1 MNMKSYPLL
10 PPTLIRKR
18 RIQLLTLPSQE
29 RFLRCQAPKKGFSG
43 PVGSGKTVALGYQTL
58 LSAERNPNCTGL
70 LGAPTYP
77 MLRDVVIKTLR
88 EILDEKQILYDFHK
102 SEQVLTL
109 PHSNS
114 RNLFRSLERYENLR
128 GPNLAWVGVDELTY
142 CHPEAW
148 LRLEA
153 RVRDP
158 RAKQLLMF
166 AGWTPKGF
174 DWVYRRFISP
184 QDKLPGHEAILAR
197 AGENVKILLRQPDYY
212 NQLKASYDDLLYRQE
227 ALGEY
232 LNTQTGRVY
241 HAYSEA
247 NEVADLR
254 FVPQVGL
261 FWALDFNVDPMTAV
275 IAQYVNGRFH
285 VLEEIYLRN
294 SNTELMCERFEE
306 RARFYL
312 EKYQAENGGLPLPI
326 TIHGDAT
333 GHARS
338 TSSKTDYDLIREY
351 FRGKGQFRIDF
362 NYPPSNPSVK
372 DRVNSVNAV
381 LKNAG
386 QQIKVYVHP
395 SCKELITDFYE
406 VSWKQGPVN
415 FELDKATDRK
425 RTHLSDAFGYLV
437 WRVAPINAFRRKH
450 DTN

>member
-1 MNMKSYPLL
+1 
-10 PPTLIRKR
+10 
-18 RIQLLTLPSQE
+18 
-29 RFLRCQAPKKGFSG
+29 
-43 PVGSGKTVALGYQTL
+43 
-58 LSAERNPNCTGL
+58 
-70 LGAPTYP
+70 
-77 MLRDVVIKTLR
+77 MLRDVVIKTML

-114 RNLFRSLERYENLR
+114 RILFRSLERYENLR

-142 CHPEAW
+142 CHQEAW

-166 AGWTPKGF
+166 AAWTPKGF

-197 AGENVKILLRQPDYY
+197 AGENVKILLQQPDYY
-212 NQLKASYDDLLYRQE
+212 NHLKTSYGDLFYRQE

-232 LNTQTGRVY
+232 LNIFAGRVY
-241 HAYSEA
+241 YAYSEA

-261 FWALDFNVDPMTAV
+261 CWALDFNVDPMTAV
-275 IAQYVNGRFH
+275 IAQHVNGRFH

-294 SNTELMCERFEE
+294 ANTELMCERFEE

-312 EKYQAENGGLPLPI
+312 EQYQAGNGGMPLPI
-326 TIHGDAT
+326 TVYGDAT
-333 GHARS
+333 GQARS

-351 FRGKGQFRIDF
+351 FRAKGQFRIDF
-362 NYPPSNPSVK
+362 NYPSRNPSVK
-372 DRVNSVNAV
+372 DRVNSVNAM

-386 QQIKVYVHP
+386 EQIKVYVHP

-415 FELDKATDRK
+415 FELDKVTDRK

-437 WRVAPINAFRRKH
+437 WRLAPINGFHRELI
-450 DTN
+450 TN